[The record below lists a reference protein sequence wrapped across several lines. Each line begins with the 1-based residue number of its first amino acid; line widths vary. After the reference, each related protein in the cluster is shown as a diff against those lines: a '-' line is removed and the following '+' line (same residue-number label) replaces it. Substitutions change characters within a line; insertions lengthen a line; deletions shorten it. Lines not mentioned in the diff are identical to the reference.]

1 MAIALSL
8 VAALVYGSSDFFGG
22 LASRRASTIGVVV
35 CSQAMGLL
43 VLALALLLI
52 GGHPRAIDFIWGAVC
67 GIAGAIAIAALYR
80 GLAIGTM
87 GVVSPLSAVLGA
99 AIPMLF
105 GIAIHGERPTWLAY
119 AGIAAAL
126 IAVVCVS
133 AAGDAPD
140 HTTHATERRFFGFP
154 AGVPEALIA
163 GIAFGFFFVAL
174 AQTRADAGM
183 YPLLAAR
190 ITSIALLAL
199 GGIAFGGGI
208 TTIGVPRA
216 TLPLVLLCG
225 ALDMTSNILYVLAA
239 HIGMLSIVAVLTSL
253 YPAATVG
260 LAAIV
265 LHERLRALQWTGV
278 ALAFGGAIAISVSP

>member
-1 MAIALSL
+1 MPIALAL
-8 VAALVYGSSDFFGG
+8 IAALVYGSSDFFGG

-35 CSQAMGLL
+35 CSQALGLL
-43 VLALALLLI
+43 VLAIALVLF
-52 GGHPRAIDFIWGAVC
+52 GGHPQPRDFAWGAVC
-67 GIAGAIAIAALYR
+67 GIAGAVAIAALYR

-99 AIPMLF
+99 AIPMLY
-105 GIAIHGERPTWLAY
+105 GIAVRGEHPSWLAC

-126 IAVVCVS
+126 VAVVCVS

-140 HTTHATERRFFGFP
+140 DTTAHPPARRFSGLP

-163 GIAFGFFFVAL
+163 GIGFGFFFIAL
-174 AQTRADAGM
+174 AQTRAEAGM

-199 GGIAFGGGI
+199 GGIAFGGI
-208 TTIGVPRA
+208 ATIGVPRP
-216 TLPLVLLCG
+216 TIGLVLLCG

-239 HIGMLSIVAVLTSL
+239 HMGMLSIVAVLTSL

-265 LHERLRALQWTGV
+265 LRERLRALQWAGV
-278 ALAFGGAIAISVSP
+278 ALALGGAVAIAAAP